1 LHYCGYELIDTCCV
15 SQDSVMTFIR
25 RGG

>member
-1 LHYCGYELIDTCCV
+1 MLF
-15 SQDSVMTFIR
+15 SQGSVMTFIR